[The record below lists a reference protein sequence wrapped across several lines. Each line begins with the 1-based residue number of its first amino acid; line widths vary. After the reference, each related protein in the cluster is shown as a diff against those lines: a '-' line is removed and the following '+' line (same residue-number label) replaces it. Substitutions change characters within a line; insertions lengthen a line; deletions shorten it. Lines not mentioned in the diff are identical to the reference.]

1 MTQLPLLIWKQN
13 QKFKRT
19 RSFDGKE
26 NDIYYCPPNFF
37 CERGQ
42 FNFDDGKGR
51 VVESGTH
58 SELVEQRG
66 KYFDV
71 YQKQLGLTKE
81 GESRG

>member
-26 NDIYYCPPNFF
+26 NDIYYCPPNFSVR
-37 CERGQ
+37 EA
-42 FNFDDGKGR
+42 NLILMMEKGR

-58 SELVEQRG
+58 SELVEQ
-66 KYFDV
+66 KANI
-71 YQKQLGLTKE
+71 LTYIKTIRSDK
-81 GESRG
+81 GR